1 VVLTRRSGL
10 YKLSSNLQEIHLS
23 FRPSRED
30 LRILLSR
37 CPNLKTVYLAGYK
50 VKTILPSTIKILE
63 NSGIR
68 VEIEEVRGR
77 PIEYP
82 RERVEKAIELRNMGM
97 SIRGIAAELRVPRS
111 VVHYWITEAAKT
123 KTREELI
130 K

>member
-10 YKLSSNLQEIHLS
+10 HKLPSTLQEIHLS

-30 LRILLSR
+30 LQILLRR
-37 CPNLKTVYLAGYK
+37 CPSLKTVYLAGYK
-50 VKTILPSTIKILE
+50 VKTILRSTIKILE
-63 NSGIR
+63 DSGIK
-68 VEIEEVRGR
+68 VEVEEVRGR

-82 RERVEKAIELRNMGM
+82 RERVEKTIELRNMGM
-97 SIRGIAAELRVPRS
+97 SIRAIAAELHVPRS

>member
-10 YKLSSNLQEIHLS
+10 HKLPSTLQEIHLS

-30 LRILLSR
+30 LQILLRR
-37 CPNLKTVYLAGYK
+37 CPSLKTVYLAGYK
-50 VKTILPSTIKILE
+50 VKTILRNTIKILE
-63 NSGIR
+63 DSGIK
-68 VEIEEVRGR
+68 VEVEEVRGR

-82 RERVEKAIELRNMGM
+82 RERVEKTIELRNMGM
-97 SIRGIAAELRVPRS
+97 SIRAIAAELHVPRS